1 MEVEKT
7 PQQIED
13 ERVETVL
20 LYVVADSF
28 GREKFRPRHQA
39 ILALMNLVKSQAEAK
54 SGKILTSLEAFR
66 VLCQK
71 QVDFRGLID

>member
-13 ERVETVL
+13 ERIETVL

-28 GREKFRPRHQA
+28 GR
-39 ILALMNLVKSQAEAK
+39 
-54 SGKILTSLEAFR
+54 
-66 VLCQK
+66 
-71 QVDFRGLID
+71 

>member
-28 GREKFRPRHQA
+28 GREKFRARHKA
-39 ILALMNLVKSQAEAK
+39 ILALMKLRAKLKLSQEKFSLVLKHSVYCVKSK
-54 SGKILTSLEAFR
+54 
-66 VLCQK
+66 
-71 QVDFRGLID
+71 